1 MFRLQW
7 STQNIPKTHPV
18 SKLSPNSSGDL
29 RSLTELVVRRHSALL
44 PNSSGDLRSLTEL
57 VVRRHSALLPNS
69 TEKGLTFLVAPRPK
83 PTTFFHNTSM
93 LLRIDPRLN
102 NTKCMSC
109 GKGAL

>member
-7 STQNIPKTHPV
+7 STQNIPKTHQV
-18 SKLSPNSSGDL
+18 SKLSPNFSD
-29 RSLTELVVRRHSALL
+29 
-44 PNSSGDLRSLTEL
+44 
-57 VVRRHSALLPNS
+57 
-69 TEKGLTFLVAPRPK
+69 KGLMFLVAPRAK

-109 GKGAL
+109 GMGAL